1 MNKFKDNRLRRAKRT
16 RIKIHMS
23 GKHRLCVFR
32 SNQHI
37 YAQII
42 DTSGNKILTSASTLE
57 RAFKEQL
64 TAGGNIKAAEYIG
77 KKIAERSLALG
88 INALAFDRSGYK
100 FHGRIRALAEAA
112 RNSGINI

>member
-1 MNKFKDNRLRRAKRT
+1 MNKFKDNRLKRAKRT

-42 DTSGNKILTSASTLE
+42 DTSGSKIITSASTLE
-57 RAFKEQL
+57 SSIREHL
-64 TAGGNIKAAEYIG
+64 TTGGDIKAAEYVG
-77 KKIAERSLALG
+77 QKIAERSLALG
-88 INALAFDRSGYK
+88 IKALAFDRSGYK